1 MDDGI
6 EAQFAPVR
14 LLITLLFAFGTLL
27 QQAGSAAVPSITA
40 PLPLANPA
48 SEGLAETQLET
59 LHGFMQGVTDAGQY
73 PGAVTLI
80 ARHGRIVDWRAYGF
94 RDIAKSAAMQ
104 PNSIFRIYSMTKTV
118 TSVALLALMDEG
130 KLALDDPVAR
140 YLPEFADMRVFVGG
154 TSVAPRTRTASRPIT
169 IRDLMTHRAGFAVG
183 GEDAKE
189 AVSILQRANLEHS
202 VDLKT
207 YCERLSRVPLA
218 VDPGTRF
225 NYDGV
230 QIVVLSRLI
239 EVVAATAFD
248 EFLQQRIFTPLQLVD
263 TGFTVP
269 AAQRQRIAEMSATD
283 RDGRLIAAVE
293 YNGAPPGERLNPY
306 PSGAGGLYSTA
317 ADFARFSQMLLNGG
331 KLDGVSVLR
340 RRTVALMM
348 SDQLSQ
354 EYAPGRGF
362 GLGGYVIRDVA
373 RSGGWGST
381 GQFGWSGAASTYYT
395 IDPKQQL
402 VAILLMQHLPHDL
415 PSDPPNISTTFYEL
429 VYRTLVSH

>member
-1 MDDGI
+1 
-6 EAQFAPVR
+6 VR
-14 LLITLLFAFGTLL
+14 LLITLLCIFGTLL
-27 QQAGSAAVPSITA
+27 QQVSGAAALSRIA

-48 SEGLAETQLET
+48 SEGFSETQLQAM
-59 LHGFMQGVTDAGQY
+59 HRFMQGVTDAGEY
-73 PGAVTLI
+73 PGAVTLT
-80 ARHGRIVDWRAYGF
+80 ARHGRIVDWHAYGF
-94 RDIAKSAAMQ
+94 RDIAKSAAME

-118 TSVALLALMDEG
+118 TSVALLTLMDEG

-140 YLPEFADMRVFVGG
+140 YLPEFADMRVFIGG
-154 TSVAPRTRTASRPIT
+154 TPDTPGTRPAMRPIT
-169 IRDLMTHRAGFAVG
+169 IRHLMTHQAGFAVG
-183 GEDAKE
+183 GDDAKE
-189 AVSILQRANLEHS
+189 AVSILNRANLQQS

-269 AAQRQRIAEMSATD
+269 AAQRHRIVEMSATD
-283 RDGRLIAAVE
+283 RDGRLISALE
-293 YNGAPPGERLNPY
+293 YNGVPPGEQLNPY

-331 KLDGVSVLR
+331 ELDGVQVLR

-362 GLGGYVIRDVA
+362 GLGGYVVRDVA

-415 PSDPPNISTTFYEL
+415 PSDPPNISTSFYDL
-429 VYRTLVSH
+429 VYRALVSH